1 MNSTSD
7 EIEID
12 LRELL
17 FVIRRRLWLILLA
30 GILAAGC
37 VGAFCKFRM
46 TPQYTSS
53 TKIYVVGRQ
62 ASISSLSLSDLQM
75 GSQLTKDYKVLIQSR
90 PVFET
95 VIGNLGLDMEYQELA
110 GRVTVT
116 NPQDTRILEIS
127 VKYPDPYL
135 AKQIVDEVAAV
146 SSQQIAAIM
155 DMNEPN
161 IVEDGVVPTEKSSPH
176 VTKNAAIAGILGIF
190 LMALICCA
198 RYLLNDTIQSKEDV
212 EKYLGLTTI
221 GVIPEFGSLDDKG
234 AKGRKHKKMSK
245 GGRQ

>member
-1 MNSTSD
+1 MNSTTD

-17 FVIRRRLWLILLA
+17 FVIRRRLWLILLT
-30 GILAAGC
+30 GILAAVC
-37 VGAFCKFRM
+37 VGAFCKFVM

-75 GSQLTKDYKVLIQSR
+75 GSQLTKDYKVLVQSR

-95 VIGNLGLDMEYQELA
+95 VIGNLGLDMEYRELA

-127 VKYPDPYL
+127 VEYPDPYL
-135 AKQIVDEVAAV
+135 AKQIVDEIAKV

-161 IVEDGVVPTEKSSPH
+161 IVEDGVIPTEKSSPH
-176 VTKNAAIAGILGIF
+176 VKKNTAIAGLAGMF

-198 RYLLNDTIQSKEDV
+198 RYLLNDTIQGKDDV

-221 GVIPEFGSLDDKG
+221 GIIPEFGDPEAKSGKG
-234 AKGRKHKKMSK
+234 KKRKKKSK
-245 GGRQ
+245 GGQQ